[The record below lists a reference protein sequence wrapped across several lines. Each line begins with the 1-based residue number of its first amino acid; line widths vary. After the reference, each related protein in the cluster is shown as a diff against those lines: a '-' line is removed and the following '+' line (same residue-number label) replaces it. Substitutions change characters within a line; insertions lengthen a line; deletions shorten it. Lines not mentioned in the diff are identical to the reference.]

1 MQRPML
7 AACNSKPLT
16 LLNSCDNSAD
26 VVLDATGPTMTRE
39 QVPSEQSP
47 PRRVI
52 SIRAG
57 LLFAFALLVLLVLGS
72 LLTASLLGTARLARD
87 VAGSLMFALGRD
99 TEFRLDDL
107 FDPIRQ
113 KMIEDYAAIRQGHF
127 SSKDA
132 DARRALL
139 IPGLF
144 SLPKVDSMMLADQK
158 GGHFLV
164 ERYSEPIRRSAL
176 LSPMSDRLPA
186 PDPSRLQFLT
196 RDFRPAEWG
205 ETSRWALWE
214 DAGRQLVQKWDLSL
228 SGYDGRQR
236 PWYRVAMAAFRDQT
250 LPEAQAAAS
259 NLVAWTDVYPLYTAK
274 GPGISAAV
282 AARDPSGEILI
293 VTYNL
298 PLDEIAKFTMSAQP
312 SPRGMMFVLTDDGRL
327 LGPPRNSR
335 SNNKPDADVPS
346 LQPVAESGSPNV
358 AEAVAR
364 WQADRGGQPDRFRLT
379 LEDEPWWAGFT
390 PFEFGSQHRF
400 WIGVLLPESDLIP
413 AARQYRGLIA
423 AVGLL
428 ALLGAALLALRL
440 ARWFSR
446 PLAELATQSQ
456 RIASLDL
463 AETVPV
469 YSHLSELDLLSATL
483 GRMRDS
489 LRKHISERE
498 QSRREIAERE
508 QQVRTLAEN
517 SPDLVVRHDREGRY
531 RYANQ
536 AFAQATGLSLA
547 EMIGRRMDEFA
558 FFAEHV
564 ALWQRTIAQVFAS
577 GQSVTVEFELKTPA
591 GLRRFESRA
600 IPEVSA
606 DHAVASVLVVSRD
619 ITDRVATERAL
630 RQSEERYRTLIES
643 AIIGIVVQQGGHVR
657 YANPAALQMFG
668 YQTPAEFPWQTDWSE
683 HVAPAYRYEL
693 RSQTEAVL
701 RGAHLPPHPG
711 WQIIWKDGSHRWV
724 QSSLTRVEWDGADAV
739 LSFIRDITELH
750 EAADRQSA
758 LEDQLREAQKL
769 EAVGLLA
776 GGIAHDFNN
785 LLQVIGGNADLAL
798 APEGQR
804 HDRDAALGAIVTA
817 VAQASQLT
825 RQLLTFG
832 RRQVLTWES
841 VEINGLVANHLT
853 MVRRLIPENIH
864 IDYHAAP
871 QPMVTEADRGQ
882 MEQVLLNLCLNARD
896 AMPAGGQL
904 SIAIE
909 PVVLDAATAE
919 QLCQRP
925 AGPFVRI
932 TVSDTGHGMTAA
944 VLERI
949 FEPFFSTK
957 PRDRGSGLGL
967 AVVYGIIRQHGG
979 HISARSEPGRGTEFV
994 VLLPCATG
1002 EGVSTKE
1009 PPANP
1014 DQDQGSIA
1022 ATILLAE
1029 DSEAVRRVAEKVLA
1043 RFGARVIAV
1052 ADGQQAVDRF
1062 TADPGQF
1069 DLLFLDIMMPGLSG
1083 FEVAAR
1089 CRSLRPNIPV
1099 LFASGY
1105 AAESLGAK
1113 TEITANDTILRKPY
1127 DPEALRVA
1135 VRRLLARQ
1143 RGRDQG

>member
-1 MQRPML
+1 MMPAQAP
-7 AACNSKPLT
+7 P
-16 LLNSCDNSAD
+16 
-26 VVLDATGPTMTRE
+26 
-39 QVPSEQSP
+39 EQSSP
-47 PRRVI
+47 HRVI
-52 SIRAG
+52 SIRGG
-57 LLFAFALLVLLVLGS
+57 LLLSFALLVLLVLGS
-72 LLTASLLGTARLARD
+72 LLTASLLGTARLAHD

-99 TEFRLDDL
+99 AEVRLSDL

-113 KMIEDYAAIRQGHF
+113 KMIEDYAAIRQGRY
-127 SSKDA
+127 SAKDA
-132 DARRALL
+132 DTRRDLL
-139 IPGLF
+139 MPGLF
-144 SLPKVDSMMLADQK
+144 SLPDVDSMMLADQK

-164 ERYSEPIRRSAL
+164 LRYSEPVRRSAL
-176 LSPMSDRLPA
+176 LKTVSQQLPV
-186 PDPSRLQFLT
+186 PDPGRLQFLT

-205 ETSRWALWE
+205 QTGRWALWE
-214 DAGRQLVQKWDLSL
+214 DAGHQLVQKWDLPMPD
-228 SGYDGRQR
+228 YDARQR

-250 LPEAQAAAS
+250 LHQAQAAAS
-259 NLVAWTDVYPLYTAK
+259 NLVAWTEVYPLFTTKA
-274 GPGISAAV
+274 PSISAAV

-293 VTYNL
+293 VTYDL
-298 PLDEIAKFTMSAQP
+298 PLDEVAKFTMSVRP
-312 SPRGMMFVLTDDGRL
+312 SPRGMLFVLTDDGRL

-335 SNNKPDADVPS
+335 GSNKPDANVPT
-346 LQPVAESGSPNV
+346 LQPVADSASPHV
-358 AEAVAR
+358 KEAVVK
-364 WQADRGGQPDRFRLT
+364 WQADRGGQSDRFRLT

-390 PFEFGSQHRF
+390 PFEFGSGHRF

-413 AARQYRGLIA
+413 VARQYQALIA
-423 AVGLL
+423 GVGLL
-428 ALLGAALLALRL
+428 ALLAAALLALRL

-446 PLAELATQSQ
+446 PLAELAAQSQ

-463 AETVPV
+463 TETAAVH
-469 YSHLSELDLLSATL
+469 SHLSELDLLSDTL

-489 LRKHISERE
+489 LRKHIAERE

-517 SPDLVVRHDREGRY
+517 SPDLVVRHDREGCY
-531 RYANQ
+531 RFSNP
-536 AFAQATGLSLA
+536 AFAQATGLSPA
-547 EMIGRRMDEFA
+547 EVIGRRIGEFPR
-558 FFAEHV
+558 FAEYA
-564 ALWQRTIAQVFAS
+564 ALWERTLAQVFAS
-577 GQSVTVEFELKTPA
+577 GQPVTVEFELKTPA

-606 DHAVASVLVVSRD
+606 DGAIASALVVSRD
-619 ITDRVATERAL
+619 ITDRVASERAL

-643 AIIGIVVQQGGHVR
+643 AIVGILVQQDGRVR
-657 YANPAALQMFG
+657 YANSAALQMFG
-668 YQTPAEFPWQTDWSE
+668 YQTPAEFPWQSDWTE
-683 HVAPAYRYEL
+683 QVALRFRYEL

-711 WQIIWKDGSHRWV
+711 WQILWKDGSHRWV

-739 LSFIRDITELH
+739 LSFLRDITELH

-758 LEDQLREAQKL
+758 LEEQLREAQKL

-798 APEGQR
+798 APNNETR
-804 HDRDAALGAIVTA
+804 DREAALGAIVAT

-832 RRQVLTWES
+832 RRQALEWES
-841 VEINGLVANHLT
+841 VEINGLVASHLE
-853 MVRRLIPENIH
+853 MIRRLIPENIH

-871 QPMVTEADRGQ
+871 QPVVTEADRGQ

-896 AMPAGGQL
+896 AMPAGGKL
-904 SIAIE
+904 SITIE
-909 PVVLDAATAE
+909 PMVLDDTTAR

-932 TVSDTGHGMTAA
+932 TVSDTGHGMTAD
-944 VLERI
+944 VLDRV

-1002 EGVSTKE
+1002 ERASTKKPSAE
-1009 PPANP
+1009 SAQ
-1014 DQDQGSIA
+1014 DDQGSIA

-1029 DSEAVRRVAEKVLA
+1029 DSEAVRRVAEKVLT

-1062 TADPGQF
+1062 ATDPGQF

-1089 CRSLRPNIPV
+1089 CRSLRPDIPV

-1113 TEITANDTILRKPY
+1113 TELTANDTILRKPY
-1127 DPEALRVA
+1127 DPDSLRAA
-1135 VRRLLARQ
+1135 VRKLLAVPGKRVE
-1143 RGRDQG
+1143 G

>member
-1 MQRPML
+1 
-7 AACNSKPLT
+7 
-16 LLNSCDNSAD
+16 
-26 VVLDATGPTMTRE
+26 
-39 QVPSEQSP
+39 
-47 PRRVI
+47 VI

-57 LLFAFALLVLLVLGS
+57 LLLAFALLVVLVLGS

-87 VAGSLMFALGRD
+87 VAGSLMFELGLD
-99 TEFRLDDL
+99 AEFRLHDL

-113 KMIEDYAAIRQGHF
+113 KMIEDYAAIRQGHY

-132 DARRALL
+132 ETRRNLL
-139 IPGLF
+139 MPGLF
-144 SLPKVDSMMLADQK
+144 SLPKVDSMMLADEK

-164 ERYSEPIRRSAL
+164 ERYSEPIRRSTL
-176 LSPMSDRLPA
+176 LKTVSPRLPV
-186 PDPSRLQFLT
+186 PDPGRLQFLT
-196 RDFRPAEWG
+196 REFRPAEWG
-205 ETSRWALWE
+205 ENSRLALWE

-236 PWYRVAMAAFRDQT
+236 PWYKVAMAAFHDQT

-259 NLVAWTDVYPLYTAK
+259 SLVAWTDVYPLYTAK
-274 GPGISAAV
+274 GPSISAAV

-298 PLDEIAKFTMSAQP
+298 PLDEIAKFTTSVQP

-327 LGPPRNSR
+327 LGPPRDSG

-346 LQPVAESGSPNV
+346 LQPVAESASPHV
-358 AEAVAR
+358 AEAVAK
-364 WQADRGGQPDRFRLT
+364 WQADRGGRSDRFRLT
-379 LEDEPWWAGFT
+379 LEDETWWAGFT
-390 PFEFGSQHRF
+390 PFEFGPQHRF
-400 WIGVLLPESDLIP
+400 WIGVLLPQSDLIP
-413 AARQYRGLIA
+413 AARQYQGLIA

-428 ALLGAALLALRL
+428 ALLAAALLALRL
-440 ARWFSR
+440 ARWFAR
-446 PLAELATQSQ
+446 PLAELAKQSQ

-469 YSHLSELDLLSATL
+469 YSHLSELDLLSVTL

-498 QSRREIAERE
+498 HSRREIAERE

-517 SPDLVVRHDREGRY
+517 SPDLVVRYDREGRY

-536 AFAQATGLSLA
+536 AFAQATGLSPS
-547 EMIGRRMDEFA
+547 EVIGRRMDEFA
-558 FFAEHV
+558 FSAEHV
-564 ALWQRTIAQVFAS
+564 ALWQRTLAQVFAS

-591 GLRRFESRA
+591 RTRRFESRA
-600 IPEVSA
+600 IPEISA
-606 DHAVASVLVVSRD
+606 DGAVASALVVSRD
-619 ITDRVATERAL
+619 ITDRVSTERAL

-643 AIIGIVVQQGGHVR
+643 AIIGIVVQQDGHVR
-657 YANPAALQMFG
+657 YANLAALQMFG

-683 HVAPAYRYEL
+683 HAAPEFRYEL

-701 RGAHLPPHPG
+701 RGAHLPTHPG
-711 WQIIWKDGSHRWV
+711 WQILWKDGSHRWA

-739 LSFIRDITELH
+739 LSFIRDITELR

-798 APEGQR
+798 APQGQR

-832 RRQVLTWES
+832 RRQALEWES
-841 VEINGLVANHLT
+841 VEINGLVANHLA

-864 IDYHAAP
+864 IDFHAAP
-871 QPMVTEADRGQ
+871 QPMVTEADKGQ

-904 SIAIE
+904 SVTIE
-909 PVVLDAATAE
+909 PVVLDPATAE

-925 AGPFVRI
+925 AGPFIRI

-944 VLERI
+944 VIERI

-979 HISARSEPGRGTEFV
+979 HISARSEPGRGTQFV

-1002 EGVSTKE
+1002 TRATTKE
-1009 PPANP
+1009 PSAEP
-1014 DQDQGSIA
+1014 DQDDQGSIA

-1029 DSEAVRRVAEKVLA
+1029 DSEAVRRVAEKVLD

-1062 TADPGQF
+1062 AADPGQF

-1089 CRSLRPNIPV
+1089 CRSLRPDIPV

-1127 DPEALRVA
+1127 DPDSLRAA
-1135 VRRLLARQ
+1135 VRRLMARS
-1143 RGRDQG
+1143 GKRDQG